1 MLTLREIATR
11 TGLSPRSVERAIRN
25 GWCPPADERVTLPR
39 GGVSERRWREDS
51 VEGFMAK
58 VAEAKK
64 RDVAL
69 SEVFASEPRN
79 VV

>member
-1 MLTLREIATR
+1 
-11 TGLSPRSVERAIRN
+11 VERAIRS

-79 VV
+79 GV